1 MSYNYRYQSADVTG
15 LVAEDDWNTSL
26 SFDLS
31 IPLFTGFDLS
41 TRTQQARLSITKEE
55 NEYITQLHDLRVQLE
70 NLLETLRNYQD
81 MIPINEEVLASA
93 EEDLKLV
100 QVQYALGSVTILEV
114 LDAQLSVTQAR
125 SSLVSIKYD
134 AQIQAAALKALMGT
148 LDRDL

>member
-1 MSYNYRYQSADVTG
+1 
-15 LVAEDDWNTSL
+15 
-26 SFDLS
+26 
-31 IPLFTGFDLS
+31 
-41 TRTQQARLSITKEE
+41 
-55 NEYITQLHDLRVQLE
+55 
-70 NLLETLRNYQD
+70 YQD